1 MLSLLA
7 ADVVE
12 RFLTML
18 WPMARISALLLVAPV
33 LSLDA
38 VTLRIRIALA
48 LVLTVFVYPLFDWP
62 VIDPTTAPGLLEL
75 VNQIT
80 IGILMGLILQVV
92 LAAVATGG
100 QAIAGSM
107 GLSMAQMIDPNLGNV
122 PVVASFLVILASL
135 IFLGL
140 GGHVLL
146 LELLIQSFEMLPI
159 GQGLLSLNAVGAL
172 LGWSSMIFLGA
183 VLLALPMLVILLAVN
198 LGLGVVVRAAPTLNI
213 FAVGFPAM
221 ILVGML
227 MLYVLMGAIGV
238 RMQWLWSAAFAQ
250 VRTVLGLG

>member
-38 VTLRIRIALA
+38 VTVRIRIVLA
-48 LVLTVFVYPLFDWP
+48 LVLTFFIYPLFDWP
-62 VIDPTTAPGLLEL
+62 VIDPTSATGLLEL
-75 VNQIT
+75 ANQIT

-107 GLSMAQMIDPNLGNV
+107 GLSMANMMDPNLGNV
-122 PVVASFLVILASL
+122 PVIASFLVILASL

-146 LELLIQSFEMLPI
+146 MELLIQSFELLPI
-159 GQGLLSLNAVGAL
+159 GQGLLSLNAIGQL
-172 LGWSSMIFLGA
+172 LGWSSMMFLGA
-183 VLLALPMLVILLAVN
+183 VLLALPLLVILLAVN

-221 ILVGML
+221 ILAGMA
-227 MLYVLMGAIGV
+227 MLYILMGAMAG
-238 RMQWLWSAAFAQ
+238 RMQWLWTAAFAQ
-250 VRTVLGLG
+250 IRTILGVE

>member
-38 VTLRIRIALA
+38 VTVRIRIVFA
-48 LVLTVFVYPLFDWP
+48 LVLTFFIYPLFDWP
-62 VIDPTTAPGLLEL
+62 VIDPTSAAGLLEL
-75 VNQIT
+75 ANQIT
-80 IGILMGLILQVV
+80 IGILMGLMLQVV

-107 GLSMAQMIDPNLGNV
+107 GLSMAQMMDPNLGNV

-146 LELLIQSFEMLPI
+146 MELLIQSFEMLPI
-159 GQGLLSLNAVGAL
+159 GQGLLSLNAIGQL
-172 LGWSSMIFLGA
+172 LGWSAMMFLGA
-183 VLLALPMLVILLAVN
+183 VLLALPLLVILLAVN

-221 ILVGML
+221 ILAGML
-227 MLYVLMGAIGV
+227 MLYILMGAMGG
-238 RMQWLWSAAFAQ
+238 RMQWLWNAAFGQ
-250 VRTVLGLG
+250 IRIVLGVE

>member
-75 VNQIT
+75 VNHII

-227 MLYVLMGAIGV
+227 MLYVLMGAIGG

>member
-38 VTLRIRIALA
+38 VTIRIRIALA

-92 LAAVATGG
+92 LAAVATAG

-172 LGWSSMIFLGA
+172 LGWSSMIFVGA

-221 ILVGML
+221 ILVGIL
-227 MLYVLMGAIGV
+227 MLYVLMGAIGG
-238 RMQWLWSAAFAQ
+238 RMQWLWTAAFAQ

>member
-227 MLYVLMGAIGV
+227 MLYVLMGAIGG

-250 VRTVLGLG
+250 VRA

>member
-33 LSLDA
+33 LLLDA
-38 VTLRIRIALA
+38 VTIRIRIALA

-62 VIDPTTAPGLLEL
+62 MIDPTTAPGLLEL

-92 LAAVATGG
+92 LAAVATAG

-172 LGWSSMIFLGA
+172 LGWSSMIFVGA

-221 ILVGML
+221 ILVGIL
-227 MLYVLMGAIGV
+227 MLYVLMGAIGG
-238 RMQWLWSAAFAQ
+238 RMQWLWTAAFAQ

>member
-38 VTLRIRIALA
+38 VTVRIRIVLA
-48 LVLTVFVYPLFDWP
+48 LVLTFFIYPLFDWP
-62 VIDPTTAPGLLEL
+62 VIDPTSAAGLLEL
-75 VNQIT
+75 ANQIT
-80 IGILMGLILQVV
+80 IGILMGLVLQVV

-107 GLSMAQMIDPNLGNV
+107 GLSMANMMDPNLGNV
-122 PVVASFLVILASL
+122 PVIASFLVILASL

-146 LELLIQSFEMLPI
+146 LELLIQSFELLPI
-159 GQGLLSLNAVGAL
+159 GQGLLSLNAIGQL
-172 LGWSSMIFLGA
+172 LGWSSMMFLGA
-183 VLLALPMLVILLAVN
+183 VLLALPLLVILLAVN

-221 ILVGML
+221 ILAGMA
-227 MLYVLMGAIGV
+227 MLYILMGAMAG
-238 RMQWLWSAAFAQ
+238 RMQWLWTAAFAQ
-250 VRTVLGLG
+250 IRTILGVE

>member
-38 VTLRIRIALA
+38 ITVRIRIVLA
-48 LVLTVFVYPLFDWP
+48 LVLTFFIYPLFDWP
-62 VIDPTTAPGLLEL
+62 VIDPTSAAGLLEL
-75 VNQIT
+75 ANQIT
-80 IGILMGLILQVV
+80 IGILMGLVLQVV

-107 GLSMAQMIDPNLGNV
+107 GLSMANMMDPNLGNV
-122 PVVASFLVILASL
+122 PVIASFLVILASL

-146 LELLIQSFEMLPI
+146 MELLIQSFELLPI
-159 GQGLLSLNAVGAL
+159 GQGLLSLNAIGQL
-172 LGWSSMIFLGA
+172 LGWSSMMFLGA
-183 VLLALPMLVILLAVN
+183 VLLALPLLVILLAVN

-221 ILVGML
+221 ILAGMA
-227 MLYVLMGAIGV
+227 MLYILMGAMAG
-238 RMQWLWSAAFAQ
+238 RMQWLWTAAFAQ
-250 VRTVLGLG
+250 IRTILGVE

>member
-227 MLYVLMGAIGV
+227 MLYVLMGAIGG

-250 VRTVLGLG
+250 VSTVLGLG

>member
-75 VNQIT
+75 ANQIT

-227 MLYVLMGAIGV
+227 MLYVLMGAIGG

-250 VRTVLGLG
+250 VRIVMGLG

>member
-172 LGWSSMIFLGA
+172 LGWASMIFLGA

-227 MLYVLMGAIGV
+227 MLYVLMGAIGG

>member
-38 VTLRIRIALA
+38 VTVRIRIVFA
-48 LVLTVFVYPLFDWP
+48 LVLTFFIYPLFDWP
-62 VIDPTTAPGLLEL
+62 VIDPTSAAGLLEL

-107 GLSMAQMIDPNLGNV
+107 GLSMANMMDPNLGNV
-122 PVVASFLVILASL
+122 PVIASVWVILASL

-159 GQGLLSLNAVGAL
+159 GQGLLSLNAVGQL
-172 LGWSSMIFLGA
+172 LGWSSMMFLGA
-183 VLLALPMLVILLAVN
+183 VLLALPLLVILLAVN

-221 ILVGML
+221 ILAGMA
-227 MLYVLMGAIGV
+227 MLYILMGAVGG

-250 VRTVLGLG
+250 IRIVLGVE

>member
-183 VLLALPMLVILLAVN
+183 VLLALPMLVILLEI
-198 LGLGVVVRAAPTLNI
+198 GRASCRER
-213 FAVGFPAM
+213 V
-221 ILVGML
+221 
-227 MLYVLMGAIGV
+227 
-238 RMQWLWSAAFAQ
+238 
-250 VRTVLGLG
+250 

>member
-38 VTLRIRIALA
+38 VTVRIRIVFA
-48 LVLTVFVYPLFDWP
+48 LVLTFFIYPLFDWP
-62 VIDPTTAPGLLEL
+62 VIDPTSAAGLLEL

-107 GLSMAQMIDPNLGNV
+107 GLSMANMMDPNLGNV
-122 PVVASFLVILASL
+122 PVIASFLVILASL

-159 GQGLLSLNAVGAL
+159 GQGLLSLNAVGQL
-172 LGWSSMIFLGA
+172 LGWSSMMFLGA
-183 VLLALPMLVILLAVN
+183 VLLALPLLVILLAVN

-221 ILVGML
+221 ILAGMA
-227 MLYVLMGAIGV
+227 MLYILMGALGG

-250 VRTVLGLG
+250 IRMVLGVE